1 MKVVVVFDFPE
12 ITNVEDDEATFMI
25 DSLSEAL
32 FYFSDDNNYMWYID
46 DAYTDAEKEQKY
58 GRIFKLS

>member
-46 DAYTDAEKEQKY
+46 DAYTDAEKE
-58 GRIFKLS
+58 